1 VNRILASMVFAY
13 VDPSTGGLLFQ
24 VGSLVFAAVSGVL
37 LFCSRQVKSAAA
49 RLRRF
54 LTERGSR
61 P

>member
-1 VNRILASMVFAY
+1 MVFAY

-24 VGSLVFAAVSGVL
+24 AGSLVFAAVSGVL